1 MRGRRGRLAWGTV
14 ACAMLL
20 AIGAGACGA
29 PREPEQ
35 RYELTGTIVSVDQDR
50 QQVTIRHDEIPG
62 YMEPMTMP
70 FRVKDQRMMVA
81 LAPGRSVVADLVVA
95 GKSSWIENIVV
106 GTAAGAPSM
115 PSRIEGATEPV
126 PGEPAPDF
134 ALTDQ
139 NGAPANLE
147 RFRGKAIALT
157 FIYTRCPLPD
167 FCPLM
172 TNNFAAVDD
181 ALARDGSLAS
191 RSQLLSVSID
201 PDYDTPTV
209 LREYAKDF
217 ATRDDGRISENWAF
231 LTGTSESVRKTA
243 QSYGLAYEPDRD
255 QIIHSLRT
263 AIIGPDGTLRKV
275 YRGNEWVPEEVIRD
289 LAEAVKGGS

>member
-1 MRGRRGRLAWGTV
+1 MREWQRLLDRGIAVCAIVIAILATG
-14 ACAMLL
+14 
-20 AIGAGACGA
+20 CGG
-29 PREPEQ
+29 PREPE
-35 RYELTGTIVSVDQDR
+35 RRFELTGSIVSVDQER

-70 FRVKDQRMMVA
+70 FRVKDSRMMVA

-95 GKSSWIENIVV
+95 GKESWIENIVV
-106 GTAAGAPSM
+106 GTAAGMPSM

-139 NGAPANLE
+139 NGAPATLG

-181 ALARDGSLAS
+181 ALARDASLAS
-191 RSQLLSVSID
+191 RAQLLSISID
-201 PDYDTPTV
+201 PEYDSPAV
-209 LREYAKDF
+209 LREYARQF
-217 ATRDDGRISENWAF
+217 AARDNGRVSENWAF
-231 LTGTSESVRKTA
+231 LTGTGESVRKTA

-263 AIIGPDGTLRKV
+263 AIIGSDGTLIKV
-275 YRGNEWVPEEVIRD
+275 YRGNEWVPEEVVRD
-289 LAEAVKGGS
+289 LAEAAKVGS